1 MKSSPYKVPERK
13 TDAEL
18 LIEASVPPESMEHL
32 PDSPFWKTLWK
43 FARPCRGAL
52 LVAAIC
58 AMVVGAIIPMQM
70 QYTVKRVVDAALE
83 SYDLYKADEPIGLLD
98 ALQPSLFFVV
108 FFLFLSALRIVIWIV
123 GYRRMLASIEWI
135 LCRLRGLFFRHVQR
149 MCFRFHDQISS
160 GELFNYIM
168 GSPMAAIKQFL
179 QQFCMMVPYQI
190 VGWFVSVGL
199 LAAFNW
205 KMMLITVASAVAAV
219 GLNRRS
225 RHTIRAVSDEFMKTE
240 SEASKYIAD
249 VLRGSRAIKT
259 YAMEDNVS
267 ALFSHQITQIRDQG
281 YNLAVRQQIEHIKPE
296 CVQYLGLGVVLFSGA
311 YYVVRGEMT
320 AGTFMAFILSF
331 NMLMQPIMSL
341 LQLNLIRA
349 NAESG
354 LDRIM
359 RIMQVAESTPEPVAA
374 DLQGPDGDARR
385 TKGSGNLEA
394 ISGICFENLSFSYA
408 THTPVLR
415 GINCHIREGESVALV
430 GPSGSGKS
438 TFVSLLLRFYD
449 PQAGRILVSGADIRS
464 YRLREL
470 RSQFGVV
477 PQDPFIFQATLRDNL
492 CVTNPDATAE
502 QVQAAVRAACL
513 EAFLAELPLGLDTRI
528 GEGGSNL
535 SGGQRQRVAI
545 ARAILA
551 NPQYFIFDEATSA
564 LDNTS
569 ERHIQQAMDA
579 LMQQHT
585 TIVIAHRLSTIRNVN
600 RILVFD
606 HGQIVQDGDYATL
619 SGKRGL
625 FRQLLA
631 ADPPDGILGE

>member
-1 MKSSPYKVPERK
+1 MKATPYKVPERK
-13 TDAEL
+13 TDTDT

-32 PDSPFWKTLWK
+32 PDSPFWSTLWK

-52 LVAAIC
+52 FVAAFC
-58 AMVVGAIIPMQM
+58 AMLVGAIIPLQM
-70 QYTVKRVVDAALE
+70 QYTVKRIVDAALE
-83 SYDLYKADEPIGLLD
+83 SYALHTAEEPLGLMA
-98 ALQPSLFFVV
+98 ALRPSLLFVV
-108 FFLFLSALRIVIWIV
+108 LFLVLSALRICIWIV

-168 GSPMAAIKQFL
+168 GSPIASIKQFL

-190 VGWFVSVGL
+190 VGWVVSVGL

-205 KMMLITVASAVAAV
+205 KMMLITVASAVGAV
-219 GLNRRS
+219 VLNRRS
-225 RHTIRAVSDEFMKTE
+225 RHAIRAVSAEYMKTE

-259 YAMEDNVS
+259 YAMEDNVT
-267 ALFSHQITQIRDQG
+267 ALFSEQITQIRDQG

-296 CVQYLGLGVVLFSGA
+296 CVQYLGLGLVLFSGA
-311 YYVVRGEMT
+311 YFVVRGEMT

-331 NMLMQPIMSL
+331 NMLMQPILSL
-341 LQLNLIRA
+341 LQLNLVRA

-359 RIMQVAESTPEPVAA
+359 RIMQVAESTPEPGTLHAKVPTGQAKCEKEARA
-374 DLQGPDGDARR
+374 DE
-385 TKGSGNLEA
+385 SV
-394 ISGICFENLSFSYA
+394 SGICFENLSFSYA
-408 THTPVLR
+408 SHTPVLR
-415 GINCHIREGESVALV
+415 AINCHIREGESIALV

-449 PQAGRILVSGADIRS
+449 PQEGRILVSGSDIRS
-464 YRLREL
+464 YRLRDL

-492 CVTNPDATAE
+492 CVTNPDATPE
-502 QVQAAVRAACL
+502 QVQDAIRAACL
-513 EAFLAELPLGLDTRI
+513 EAFVAELPLGLATWI

-551 NPQYFIFDEATSA
+551 HPRYFIFDEATSA

-579 LMQQHT
+579 LMQKHT

-619 SGKRGL
+619 SRKRGL

-631 ADPPDGILGE
+631 ADPPDGILGG